1 MKATMLAVLAASLAG
16 ASALVAPAPQMVL
29 ASTGGQPSPPP
40 AAQETAAPALVT
52 PVALL
57 TTPAPAPLSPA
68 AATPVG
74 SFLPGILAL
83 EQRAG
88 EPQPPPGA
96 DAIPAVP
103 LPVDPAVAAAIAGLR
118 DRAGTV
124 RHGLLPA
131 PLAQQAVGRALD
143 QVGDPYVWGAT
154 GPDSFDCSGLM
165 WWSYDG
171 VGIDLPRV
179 SRDQAAGG
187 GVPVAIE
194 DLLPGDLVFF
204 AAAAWDPGVVHH
216 VGMYV
221 GDGLMV
227 DAPRPGEYVRV
238 EAVSAA
244 GYAGAVRP
252 VAAVKPAKKH
262 PGKGAGKHGDQPAD
276 KPRRTA
282 VPLPTTAPA
291 TPTPGSAPATAAP
304 GGPVSA
310 APPAPGTT
318 TSAPPA
324 TESAPPPDPT
334 PTTAPPPTD
343 PAPTTA
349 PPPPTDPAPTP
360 TDTTPP
366 PATAA
371 STTVADPT
379 APAATDPTATGT
391 GT

>member
-227 DAPRPGEYVRV
+227 DAPRPGEFVRV
-238 EAVSAA
+238 EPVSAA
-244 GYAGAVRP
+244 GLRRCRP
-252 VAAVKPAKKH
+252 
-262 PGKGAGKHGDQPAD
+262 PGCRGEARQE
-276 KPRRTA
+276 
-282 VPLPTTAPA
+282 
-291 TPTPGSAPATAAP
+291 AP
-304 GGPVSA
+304 GQGRRQA
-310 APPAPGTT
+310 RRPAG
-318 TSAPPA
+318 
-324 TESAPPPDPT
+324 
-334 PTTAPPPTD
+334 
-343 PAPTTA
+343 
-349 PPPPTDPAPTP
+349 
-360 TDTTPP
+360 
-366 PATAA
+366 
-371 STTVADPT
+371 
-379 APAATDPTATGT
+379 
-391 GT
+391 